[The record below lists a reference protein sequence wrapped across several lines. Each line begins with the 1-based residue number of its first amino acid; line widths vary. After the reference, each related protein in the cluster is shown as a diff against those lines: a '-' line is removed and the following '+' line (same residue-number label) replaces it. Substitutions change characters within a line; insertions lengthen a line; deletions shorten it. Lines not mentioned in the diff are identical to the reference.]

1 MEGSISTE
9 AKGEIGRLKCID
21 VFRGI
26 AVAIMLLSA
35 NPGNPLRVYPQ
46 LRHAEWDGFTGADLG
61 FPFFMLIMGMVIPQ
75 AIDKRINEGKTK
87 LSIFSHILV
96 RSIVLFTIGVLLN
109 GFPFFDI
116 STIRIPGVLQRI
128 AVAYLFAGII
138 ELIVKSYIKKNYLQ
152 LAVKSGLA
160 LGIIFIYSML
170 LISYSSPDYKTLVQT
185 IDIYF
190 LNGHLY
196 TPDWDPEGI
205 LTTFSSIATA
215 LFGSIAGHIL
225 FNRDSKGFKKFM
237 IILIFGVVA
246 IILASITQ
254 TWFPY
259 NKNLWS
265 SSYVLITAGI
275 AYVSIA
281 MLFLVI
287 DVAGYKTIFKP
298 LMILGSNPIFVYIGF
313 QIVCKTLW
321 LIPIV
326 NSTTGDSMNLNVWIT
341 ARFFNPW
348 AGDQLDS
355 FYFSVFYTFLWI
367 KLLSGSYKN
376 NSFIKL

>member
-1 MEGSISTE
+1 MEGSISTK

-61 FPFFMLIMGMVIPQ
+61 FPFFMLIMGMVIPH

-109 GFPFFDI
+109 GFPVFDI

-190 LNGHLY
+190 LKGHLY

-237 IILIFGVVA
+237 IILIFGIVA

-287 DVAGYKTIFKP
+287 DVGGYRTIFKP

-341 ARFFNPW
+341 TRFFNPW

>member
-1 MEGSISTE
+1 MERSISTE
-9 AKGEIGRLKCID
+9 EKGQIGRLRCID

-26 AVAIMLLSA
+26 AVAFMLISG

-61 FPFFMLIMGMVIPQ
+61 FPFFMLIMGMVIPH
-75 AIDKRINEGKTK
+75 AIDKRIKEGKTK
-87 LSIFSHILV
+87 LSIFNHILV
-96 RSIVLFTIGVLLN
+96 RSIVLFSIGILLN
-109 GFPFFDI
+109 GFPLFDL

-128 AVAYLFAGII
+128 AIAYFFTGII
-138 ELIVKSYIKKNYLQ
+138 ELIVKSYIKKNYIQ
-152 LAVKSGLA
+152 LAVKIGLA
-160 LGIIFIYSML
+160 LSIISIYSML
-170 LISYSSPDYKTLVQT
+170 LTCYSFPDYKNLVQD
-185 IDIYF
+185 IDLFF
-190 LNGHLY
+190 LKGHLY
-196 TPDWDPEGI
+196 SPDWDPEGI

-215 LFGSIAGHIL
+215 IFGAIAGQIL
-225 FNRDSKGFKKFM
+225 FDRDSKVTKKFV
-237 IILIFGVVA
+237 IIFLFGVVA
-246 IILASITQ
+246 IIVASITQ
-254 TWFPY
+254 RWFPY

-265 SSYVLITAGI
+265 SSFVLITAGI

-313 QIVCKTLW
+313 QMVCKTLW

-326 NSTTGDSMNLNVWIT
+326 NSTTGDSTSLNVWIT
-341 ARFFNPW
+341 TRFINPW

-355 FYFSVFYTFLWI
+355 FYFSLLYTFLWI
-367 KLLSGSYKN
+367 KMLSSSYKK